1 MKKSYRSFYFAAL
14 LICGLAGASHAATLS
29 ISPASISNSYSGNLT
44 LQISGLTNGE
54 TVLIER
60 FLDLNT
66 NGIIDATEPLVQSF
80 KLTDGQVT
88 SIGGVRNGN
97 IPGDNDLAANSQIT
111 SSLNFGNGAE
121 FTRGSGTQIF
131 RLSSPTGRFSP
142 AQQSLTVTQA
152 SDPQQITGTVSSGG
166 SPLAFAI
173 VGALVQ
179 IGNDNQ
185 FVYGTVADSSGNFS
199 LNVSNGTY
207 QLIGFKSGYIG
218 SFATSPQVA
227 VAGATTNVTLP
238 LTVAGLTVSGNVIE
252 AGTGLGIAGFQFFIT
267 STNNEYS
274 VFFSD
279 ASGAFSLSLVTGQWK
294 IDSSDASLTLGGYL
308 RPQNKVNV
316 NVSGSNV
323 GGVIEQFTKGTA
335 LIYGTVKTQL
345 DAPLAGV
352 RLTCND
358 DANTFDTSA
367 VTDSNGNYFLAVS
380 NATWYV
386 SADNNASGLP
396 NGYTLQQAQIP
407 IANGQAIQTNL
418 IANLATAHLLG
429 HASDSGGNPITGG
442 SMLGFGPSGQN
453 VNAQIG
459 GDGSF
464 DVPVSAG
471 SWTLSLESE
480 TASSRNLVA
489 SQISFNVTD
498 GVNVSNINYVA
509 QISTR
514 TISGSVKTGNNT
526 GISGLNVSAG
536 SSINGT
542 NYFSNAMTDSG
553 GNYSMLSLQGVW
565 SVGLDQQGLTQ
576 RGYGSVTN
584 QSADTSSANQV
595 VNFVLNKIPPTISGA
610 ARLTGQRFQFL
621 INGPGGQNFT
631 VQFSTNLSHTN
642 WSTLQITNGAT
653 PITVLDPAA
662 TNPAR
667 FYRVLLGP

>member
-44 LQISGLTNGE
+44 LQISGLTNGA

-294 IDSSDASLTLGGYL
+294 IYSSDASLTLGGYL